1 MKRKIL
7 IGIII
12 LLSGFLLA
20 GISFYIFGR
29 IAPSR
34 SGLTVTASTRVPS
47 QIIETS
53 KAFSE
58 IANSVSPVV
67 VNISTTK
74 IVKREAPSFFDD
86 PFFNFFGPSH
96 DFGSPKKWKE
106 QSLGSGVIVSS
117 DGYIITNNHVIEQ
130 AEEIKVTLYDKKSF
144 KGKIVGSDPKTD
156 IAVIKINAG
165 NLPTAAWADSDKLQV
180 GEFVL
185 AIGNPFGLSHTVTMG
200 IISAVGRAS
209 VGITDYEDFIQTDA
223 AINPGNSG
231 GPLVNIK
238 GEIIGI
244 NTAIFSKTGGYQG
257 IGFAVPSNLVRSVM
271 EDLIKY
277 GKKTRGWLGVSIQR
291 LTPELAEKF
300 GIKDSDGALVGDVVK
315 GSPAEKAGI
324 MRGDIALEYNG
335 KKVKDAD
342 SLRNTVA
349 QTKAGSQVN
358 IKILRKGKEYN
369 LTVTITE
376 SPKEPGEAKI
386 ESVPEDARRGE
397 ALAGLEVIELTKEIA
412 QQLGLNRDEK
422 GVVLLKVETGSAAD
436 EAKLRKGDVIQE
448 IDTKKVTTIN
458 DFNKIASTIKPGAT
472 VLLFIN
478 RGGQKFY
485 TAIKAS

>member
-1 MKRKIL
+1 MRKKIL
-7 IGIII
+7 IGIIV

-34 SGLTVTASTRVPS
+34 SGLTVTTSPRVPS

-86 PFFNFFGPSH
+86 PFFNFFGPSQ

-106 QSLGSGVIVSS
+106 QSLGSGVIVSG

-144 KGKIVGSDPKTD
+144 KGKIVGADPKTD

-165 NLPTAAWADSDKLQV
+165 GLPAAAWADSDKLQV

-209 VGITDYEDFIQTDA
+209 VGIADYEDFIQTDA

-238 GEIIGI
+238 GEVIGI

-257 IGFAVPSNLVRSVM
+257 IGFSVPSNLVRSVM

-277 GKKTRGWLGVSIQR
+277 GKKTRGWLGVSIQK

-324 MRGDIALEYNG
+324 IRGDIVLEYNG
-335 KKVKDAD
+335 KKVNDAD
-342 SLRNTVA
+342 GLRNTVA

-369 LTVTITE
+369 FTVTITE

-386 ESVPEDARRGE
+386 ESVPVDAARGD

-422 GVVLLKVETGSAAD
+422 GVVLLKVEAGSAAE

-448 IDTKKVTTIN
+448 IDTKKVANIN
-458 DFNKIASTIKPGAT
+458 DFNKIAPTIKPGAT

>member
-1 MKRKIL
+1 M
-7 IGIII
+7 
-12 LLSGFLLA
+12 
-20 GISFYIFGR
+20 
-29 IAPSR
+29 
-34 SGLTVTASTRVPS
+34 PS
-47 QIIETS
+47 QILETS

-86 PFFNFFGPSH
+86 PFFNFFGSSH

-106 QSLGSGVIVSS
+106 QSLGSGVIVSG

-144 KGKIVGSDPKTD
+144 KGKIVGADPKTD

-165 NLPTAAWADSDKLQV
+165 NLPAAAWADSDKLQV

-238 GEIIGI
+238 GEVIGI

-257 IGFAVPSNLVRSVM
+257 IGFSVPSNLVRSVM

-277 GKKTRGWLGVSIQR
+277 GKKTRGWLGVSIQK

-324 MRGDIALEYNG
+324 MRGDIFLEYSG

-342 SLRNTVA
+342 GLRNTVA

-369 LTVTITE
+369 FTVTITE

-386 ESVPEDARRGE
+386 ESVPADAARGD

-448 IDTKKVTTIN
+448 IDTKKVANIN
-458 DFNKIASTIKPGAT
+458 DFNKIAPTIKPGAT

>member
-7 IGIII
+7 IGVIV

-34 SGLTVTASTRVPS
+34 SGLTVTVSPRVPS

-67 VNISTTK
+67 ANISTTK
-74 IVKREAPSFFDD
+74 VVKREAPSFFDD
-86 PFFNFFGPSH
+86 PFFNFFGPSR

-106 QSLGSGVIVSS
+106 QSLGSGVIVSG

-144 KGKIVGSDPKTD
+144 KGKIVGADPKTD

-257 IGFAVPSNLVRSVM
+257 IGFAVPSNLARSVM

-324 MRGDIALEYNG
+324 MRGDIVLEYNG

-349 QTKAGSQVN
+349 QTKAGAQVN

-369 LTVTITE
+369 ITVTITE

-397 ALAGLEVIELTKEIA
+397 ALAGLEVVELTKEIA

-422 GVVLLKVETGSAAD
+422 GVVLLKVEAGSAAD

-448 IDTKKVTTIN
+448 IDTKKVATIN
-458 DFNKIASTIKPGAT
+458 DFNKIASAIKPDAI

>member
-1 MKRKIL
+1 MRKKIL
-7 IGIII
+7 ISIIV

-29 IAPSR
+29 VAPSR
-34 SGLTVTASTRVPS
+34 SGLTVTVSPRVPS

-58 IANSVSPVV
+58 IANAVSPVV
-67 VNISTTK
+67 ANISTTK
-74 IVKREAPSFFDD
+74 VVKREAPSFFDD

-106 QSLGSGVIVSS
+106 QSLGSGVIVSG

-144 KGKIVGSDPKTD
+144 KGKIIGADPKTD

-200 IISAVGRAS
+200 IISAMGRAS

-315 GSPAEKAGI
+315 DSPAEKAGI
-324 MRGDIALEYNG
+324 MRGDIVLEYNG

-349 QTKAGSQVN
+349 QTKAGVQVN

-369 LTVTITE
+369 ITVTITE
-376 SPKEPGEAKI
+376 SPKEPVEAKI

-397 ALAGLEVIELTKEIA
+397 ALAGLEVVELTKEIA

-422 GVVLLKVETGSAAD
+422 GVVLLKVEAGSAAD

-448 IDTKKVTTIN
+448 IDTKKVATIN
-458 DFNKIASTIKPGAT
+458 DFNKIASAIKPGAT

-485 TAIKAS
+485 TAVKAP

>member
-1 MKRKIL
+1 MWKKIL
-7 IGIII
+7 IGIIV

-29 IAPSR
+29 ITGPSR
-34 SGLTVTASTRVPS
+34 LTVTVSPRAPS

-324 MRGDIALEYNG
+324 MRGDIVLEYNG

-369 LTVTITE
+369 LIVTITE
-376 SPKEPGEAKI
+376 APKEPGEAKI

-397 ALAGLEVIELTKEIA
+397 ALAGLEVVELTKEIA

-448 IDTKKVTTIN
+448 IDTKKVTSIN
-458 DFNKIASTIKPGAT
+458 DFNKIAPTIKPGAT

>member
-1 MKRKIL
+1 MRKKIL
-7 IGIII
+7 TGIIV
-12 LLSGFLLA
+12 LLSGFLLV

-34 SGLTVTASTRVPS
+34 SGPPVTVSPRVPS

-67 VNISTTK
+67 ANISTTK
-74 IVKREAPSFFDD
+74 VVKRETPSFFDD

-144 KGKIVGSDPKTD
+144 KGKIVGADPKTD

-200 IISAVGRAS
+200 IISAMGRAS

-257 IGFAVPSNLVRSVM
+257 IGFSVPSNLVRSVM

-324 MRGDIALEYNG
+324 IRGDIVLEYNG

-349 QTKAGSQVN
+349 QSKTGSQVN
-358 IKILRKGKEYN
+358 LKILRKGKEYN
-369 LTVTITE
+369 QTATIAE
-376 SPKEPGEAKI
+376 YPKEPGEAKI

-397 ALAGLEVIELTKEIA
+397 ALAGLEVVELTKEIA

-422 GVVLLKVETGSAAD
+422 GVVILKVETGSAAD

-448 IDTKKVTTIN
+448 IDTKKVATIN

-485 TAIKAS
+485 MAIRAS